1 MIRLILKK
9 FKKVLTLLLIGVMVS
24 SFGYNSSY
32 ADVTVGI
39 DSGHY
44 MGEPGKRS
52 PYDPVFNYQKAEIE
66 YNMGMA
72 RLVKQKLKE
81 RRPDIKIYLTNPN
94 ATNQG
99 RSQRAVEAK
108 EHNVDYLIS
117 IHMNAIGDKW
127 QNKINGCCVLVN
139 KNATLQTKN
148 MAKEFINGYSEG
160 TGIKKVMGNGV
171 HESGTEVGLLN
182 KATELKIPSI
192 LLEMDFMDFYQSYRN
207 FSDKDYLDH
216 VADVITDCIIHSVD
230 SLNN

>member
-1 MIRLILKK
+1 MLSLILK
-9 FKKVLTLLLIGVMVS
+9 FKKVMIALLVGCMLSACPINS
-24 SFGYNSSY
+24 SF

-81 RRPDIKIYLTNPN
+81 RRPDIKIYLTNPD
-94 ATNQG
+94 AKNQG
-99 RSQRAVEAK
+99 KSQRAVEAK
-108 EHNVDYLIS
+108 EHNVDMIIS
-117 IHMNAIGDKW
+117 LHMNAIGDKW
-127 QNKINGCCVLVN
+127 QSKINGCCVLVN
-139 KNATLQTKN
+139 KNATVQTKKI
-148 MAKEFINGYSEG
+148 AKNFIDEYSEG
-160 TGIKKVMGNGV
+160 TGIEEVMGNGV

>member
-1 MIRLILKK
+1 MLSLILK
-9 FKKVLTLLLIGVMVS
+9 FKKVMIALLVGCMLSTCPINS
-24 SFGYNSSY
+24 SF
-32 ADVTVGI
+32 ADTTIAI
-39 DSGHY
+39 DAGHHIY
-44 MGEPGKRS
+44 EPGKRS
-52 PYDPVFNYQKAEIE
+52 PYDEVFDYQKCEIE
-66 YNMGMA
+66 YNMGMT
-72 RLVKQKLKE
+72 RLVKQKLNE

-182 KATELKIPSI
+182 KATELEIPSI

>member
-1 MIRLILKK
+1 MLSLILK
-9 FKKVLTLLLIGVMVS
+9 FKKVMIALLVGCMLSACPINS
-24 SFGYNSSY
+24 SF

-81 RRPDIKIYLTNPN
+81 RRPDIKIYLTNPD
-94 ATNQG
+94 AKNQG
-99 RSQRAVEAK
+99 KSQRAVEAK
-108 EHNVDYLIS
+108 EHNVDMIIS
-117 IHMNAIGDKW
+117 LHMNAIGDKW
-127 QNKINGCCVLVN
+127 QSKINGCCVLVN
-139 KNATLQTKN
+139 KNATVQTKKI
-148 MAKEFINGYSEG
+148 AKNFIDEYSEG
-160 TGIKKVMGNGV
+160 TGIEEVMGNGV

-230 SLNN
+230 TLNN

>member
-1 MIRLILKK
+1 MLSLILK
-9 FKKVLTLLLIGVMVS
+9 FKKVMIALLVGCMLSACPI
-24 SFGYNSSY
+24 NSSY
-32 ADVTVGI
+32 ADTTIAI
-39 DSGHY
+39 DAGHHIY
-44 MGEPGKRS
+44 EPGKRS
-52 PYDPVFNYQKAEIE
+52 PYDEVFDYQKCEIE
-66 YNMGMA
+66 YNMGMT
-72 RLVKQKLKE
+72 RLVKQKLNE

-94 ATNQG
+94 AKNQG
-99 RSQRAVEAK
+99 KSQRAVEAK
-108 EHNVDYLIS
+108 EHNVDMIIS
-117 IHMNAIGDKW
+117 LHMNAIGDKW
-127 QNKINGCCVLVN
+127 QSKISGCCVLVN

-148 MAKEFINGYSEG
+148 MAKEFINEYSEG

-230 SLNN
+230 TLNN

>member
-1 MIRLILKK
+1 MLSLILKC
-9 FKKVLTLLLIGVMVS
+9 KKVMIALLVGCMLSACPINS
-24 SFGYNSSY
+24 SF
-32 ADVTVGI
+32 ADTTVGI

-148 MAKEFINGYSEG
+148 MAKEFINEYSEG

-230 SLNN
+230 TLNN

>member
-1 MIRLILKK
+1 MLSLILK
-9 FKKVLTLLLIGVMVS
+9 FKKVMIALLVGYMLSACPINS
-24 SFGYNSSY
+24 SF

-148 MAKEFINGYSEG
+148 MAKEFINEYSEG

-182 KATELKIPSI
+182 KATELEIPSI

>member
-1 MIRLILKK
+1 MLSLILK
-9 FKKVLTLLLIGVMVS
+9 FKKVMIALLVGCMLSACPVNS
-24 SFGYNSSY
+24 SF

-52 PYDPVFNYQKAEIE
+52 PYDQVFNYQKAEIE

-72 RLVKQKLKE
+72 RLVEQKLKE
-81 RRPDIKIYLTNPN
+81 RRPDIKIYLTNPD
-94 ATNQG
+94 AKNQG
-99 RSQRAVEAK
+99 KSQRAVEAK
-108 EHNVDYLIS
+108 EHNVDMIIS
-117 IHMNAIGDKW
+117 LHMNAIGDKW
-127 QNKINGCCVLVN
+127 QSKISGCCVLVN
-139 KNATLQTKN
+139 KNATVQTKKI
-148 MAKEFINGYSEG
+148 AKNFIDEYSEG
-160 TGIKKVMGNGV
+160 TGIEEVMGSGV